1 MGVIGISQKRKED
14 PSLLTGRAKFVADMC
29 DESTEVQFIRSPIA
43 KGKIKINRKQSV
55 KLITGH
61 ELADI
66 NDISCKLD
74 KFNFIPINQPF
85 FHLKI

>member
-43 KGKIKINRKQSV
+43 KGKIKKINRKQSV
-55 KLITGH
+55 ELITGH

-74 KFNFIPINQPF
+74 KFNFVPTL
-85 FHLKI
+85 HDS